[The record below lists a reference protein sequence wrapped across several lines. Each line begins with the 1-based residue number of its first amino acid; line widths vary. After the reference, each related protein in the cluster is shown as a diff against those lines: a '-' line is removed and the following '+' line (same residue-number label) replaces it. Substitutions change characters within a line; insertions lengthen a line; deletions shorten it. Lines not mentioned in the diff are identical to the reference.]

1 VYGADVPAPI
11 WRETM
16 TEALQGV
23 PEHGFTAP
31 GGGFFRKGS
40 GEEEDDKDK
49 KDKDK
54 DKKGGDKPGKDDA
67 AGDEPPDTD
76 WLFPP

>member
-1 VYGADVPAPI
+1 
-11 WRETM
+11 M
-16 TEALQGV
+16 EALQGV

-49 KDKDK
+49 KDKKDK
-54 DKKGGDKPGKDDA
+54 DQDKNKKDDKPERDDA
-67 AGDEPPDTD
+67 ADEPPITD

>member
-1 VYGADVPAPI
+1 VFGADIPAPI

-16 TEALQGV
+16 TAALSGT
-23 PEHGFTAP
+23 PEHGFHRP
-31 GGGFFRKGS
+31 GGDYMRKGS

-54 DKKGGDKPGKDDA
+54 KDKNGKEDA
-67 AGDEPPDTD
+67 AGDDGPELD
-76 WLFPP
+76 WLDPN